1 MNPKAIFNVFCIND
15 EDTFF
20 SQDLILLI
28 KSVIYCIYKL
38 CKIPIP
44 SDEDIKNLLCKHFP
58 LVFTDE
64 YYELS
69 YEEFEEWIAK
79 NDEVHSFL
87 LEFFDLQT
95 RYNAMKAYI
104 KYLSEFEFIF
114 DKHKNNAPQF
124 TKKSTFEKS
133 SLYENKSISI
143 FSKEDIDPSE
153 MIEVKYRYL

>member
-1 MNPKAIFNVFCIND
+1 M
-15 EDTFF
+15 
-20 SQDLILLI
+20 L
-28 KSVIYCIYKL
+28 
-38 CKIPIP
+38 
-44 SDEDIKNLLCKHFP
+44 KHFP

-87 LEFFDLQT
+87 MEFFDLQT

-114 DKHKNNAPQF
+114 DSKKTCDQIVLKKCLQRKN
-124 TKKSTFEKS
+124 SLLDRS
-133 SLYENKSISI
+133 SFSL
-143 FSKEDIDPSE
+143 FSKDEVNPSDIT
-153 MIEVKYRYL
+153 EVR